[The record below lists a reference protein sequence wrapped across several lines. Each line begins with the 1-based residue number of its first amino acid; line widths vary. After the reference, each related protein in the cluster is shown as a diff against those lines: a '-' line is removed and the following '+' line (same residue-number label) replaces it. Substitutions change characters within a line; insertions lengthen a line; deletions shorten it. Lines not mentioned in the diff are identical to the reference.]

1 MEQQTGNLQLN
12 QISKLLS
19 FLQEHPSQE
28 SDDLAAI
35 VLKMGLDCVAKKPKQ
50 TKQNHV
56 LKFTKGLEQ
65 LESQIFNRNRESR
78 AA

>member
-19 FLQEHPSQE
+19 FLQE